1 MRNVSQASTTD
12 LPTIPASGVAEL
24 GEDGL
29 DPELVLLHQP
39 PALRRHLT
47 LGLMALVA
55 AAAIM
60 LVITLRRDV
69 AYFFSR
75 PEVQDLGEASG
86 LDPSTLVPNTFVRV
100 AGTPMAS
107 ETVHFGRVL
116 LGGDLN
122 TNTYNLSNRRTTA
135 RDAVLKLATHGIRG
149 SVARYMVPQKHRG
162 ERRVFDAMDAASLDW
177 ATFNDLSASTL
188 TYDLQDPELIEK
200 TLAFLPK
207 PVWHVLERLLAST
220 RFAPLRLDWFAGR
233 GLVAQDA
240 GVIALDAVDSPRDR
254 LSDHQPIHVEV
265 VLS

>member
-75 PEVQDLGEASG
+75 PEVQDLGEAPG

-116 LGGDLN
+116 LGGDYEVFPLAGQ
-122 TNTYNLSNRRTTA
+122 RRLFVQVPAPSGGAQPTSA
-135 RDAVLKLATHGIRG
+135 RR
-149 SVARYMVPQKHRG
+149 
-162 ERRVFDAMDAASLDW
+162 E
-177 ATFNDLSASTL
+177 
-188 TYDLQDPELIEK
+188 
-200 TLAFLPK
+200 
-207 PVWHVLERLLAST
+207 
-220 RFAPLRLDWFAGR
+220 FAGR
-233 GLVAQDA
+233 LVTLGQLGARYASLQRYLSTSMGMPVSADSYLVLADEPPVSYSWALWLGLLALFTIVVDFFLLLRWFRPLRIDRVPERAKA
-240 GVIALDAVDSPRDR
+240 GRQWKSAR
-254 LSDHQPIHVEV
+254 
-265 VLS
+265 